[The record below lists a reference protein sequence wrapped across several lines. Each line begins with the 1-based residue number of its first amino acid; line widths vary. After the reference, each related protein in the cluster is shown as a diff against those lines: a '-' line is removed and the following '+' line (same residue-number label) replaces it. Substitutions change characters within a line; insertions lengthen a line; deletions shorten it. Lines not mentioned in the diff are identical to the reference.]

1 MLQSKYP
8 MNAPGIIA
16 TTIDDSLSEYP
27 VRLDYVEINKI
38 LMQAR
43 WYDEVEFLVVT
54 AGSIKVQCGDDTY
67 VVEAGDALLFA
78 PGLLHITRPADTKQE
93 TYMYRILFS
102 PNFLF
107 NYDEPYLMQKYCYPL
122 LNSPDFKVHSFTR
135 ARPED
140 HQILD
145 YLSQVI
151 EVNFHPIFAYE
162 LQTRSYLTHIWMLL
176 SQRIGYSSATDQK
189 RTALSID
196 NVRMK
201 GALSFIQQH
210 YAEPLTLE
218 QIAESIHISKSE
230 CCRCFKRSL
239 NLTPFEYLMKYRVF
253 VACRQIVED
262 PGLKSLS
269 DLGQSVG
276 FNYSSYFN
284 KVFRKYMNCTPS
296 EYRKRVREEKAQ
308 MT

>member
-140 HQILD
+140 HKILD

-162 LQTRSYLTHIWMLL
+162 LLPDPYLDAPFSADRIFFCCRSKAHCPQYRQCPYEGCPVLYPAALCGASYFRADRRKYPH
-176 SQRIGYSSATDQK
+176 QQK
-189 RTALSID
+189 RML
-196 NVRMK
+196 
-201 GALSFIQQH
+201 
-210 YAEPLTLE
+210 
-218 QIAESIHISKSE
+218 
-230 CCRCFKRSL
+230 
-239 NLTPFEYLMKYRVF
+239 
-253 VACRQIVED
+253 
-262 PGLKSLS
+262 
-269 DLGQSVG
+269 
-276 FNYSSYFN
+276 
-284 KVFRKYMNCTPS
+284 
-296 EYRKRVREEKAQ
+296 Q
-308 MT
+308 ML